1 MQGKGLVKLFGIALA
16 LVCLYQL
23 SFTFFANRVERRA
36 DSYAEDKIAAQTFSS
51 DQLKSEAANTERRRY
66 LDSIANKPALNLG
79 LVKYSYNDL
88 KDRRLNLGL
97 DLQGGMSVTLQV
109 SLEELIRS
117 MANESTDPAFLQAL
131 KTAREQQSSSQ
142 DDFVTLFGRAYEQTA
157 PGAKLATLF
166 NSPEYKD
173 KINVNS
179 SNADVLS
186 MIRSESKDAVQRTYE
201 IIRARIDKFG
211 VTSPSVTLQPGRDRI
226 VVELPGVDDPNRVR
240 KLLQASAKL
249 EFWEMA
255 EMSNELGKMLGDAN
269 TALKDALKNGESS
282 KQSEAA
288 TPQNT
293 AAATDS
299 TAANTAKDS
308 TATAAATEPAD
319 TAVTDTSAAARM
331 EKQRKENPLFA
342 TFQPSPNPGTIVG
355 YINGADTAKFNS
367 YMKHP
372 AVRSIFGSKNIKFVF
387 SAKPI
392 QDENAGN
399 IFMVYAIKSRSN
411 VFKAPL
417 EGDVIVDA
425 RQDYDQTQQVIVS
438 MTMNADG
445 AKRWRKLTAENIKK
459 PVGIALDNAI
469 YSAPTVQNEIAGGHS
484 QITGQFS
491 VPEAQD
497 LANILKAGKL
507 PAPARIVEEAVVGP
521 SLGKDSIRAGLF
533 SLIAGLIGVVV
544 FMLLYYR
551 GGGLVANLAL
561 IINLLFI
568 MGALASLGATLTLPG
583 MAGIVLTMGIAVD
596 ANVLIFERIREE
608 LAHGKS
614 MRQAVAEGYGKALS
628 AIVDSNLTT
637 LITAFI
643 LAYFGLGPVLGFATV
658 LIIGILA
665 SMFSAILL
673 TRLVIE
679 WWMDKGN
686 ELAYSSKWNENAF
699 KGFNFDFVGKRKFG
713 YIFAVIVMVVGLI
726 SYFTRGFH
734 YGVDFSGGRSY
745 VVQFDQPTT
754 ASDIRSSLEKSFDGR
769 MPVVTTYGSNSQYK
783 ITTDYL
789 IEQDNMATDSLVAG
803 KLYEGLSKF
812 NSGKS
817 SVDFAKQNIKSSQKV
832 GPTIADDITRGAIW
846 ATILGSI
853 GIGLYI
859 LLRFRKWQYSV
870 AAAATVFHDALMV
883 LAFFTLLPGILP
895 FALEIDQHFI
905 AAVLTVMGYSI
916 NDTVVVFDR
925 IREYLK
931 LHPHKSQ
938 KEVINYAINSTLS
951 RTVIT
956 SGITFLTVLVLFL
969 FGGEV
974 LRGFSFALM
983 IGILLG
989 TYSSIFISTPIVVD
1003 LSSDAHADERK
1014 AALEAEAATTAAPS
1028 TMAHKK

>member
-23 SFTFFANRVERRA
+23 SFTFFANRVEQKA
-36 DSYAEDKIAAQTFSS
+36 DNYATKKVAAQTFTSE
-51 DQLKSEAANTERRRY
+51 QLKSEAAGAERRRY

-79 LVKYSYNDL
+79 IVKYSYNDL

-142 DDFVTLFGRAYEQTA
+142 DDFVTLFGRAFEQAA
-157 PGAKLATLF
+157 PGAKLTSIF

-173 KINVNS
+173 KININS

-186 MIRSESKDAVQRTYE
+186 MIRSEAKDAVQRTYE

-226 VVELPGVDDPNRVR
+226 VVELPGVDDPTRVR

-249 EFWEMA
+249 EFWEMG
-255 EMSNELGKMLGDAN
+255 EMGNDLAKSLGDAN
-269 TALKDALKNGESS
+269 KALKEALKNSGDSG
-282 KQSEAA
+282 SE
-288 TPQNT
+288 TTT
-293 AAATDS
+293 AAQDSSAT
-299 TAANTAKDS
+299 
-308 TATAAATEPAD
+308 AATEPAD
-319 TAVTDTSAAARM
+319 TAATDTTAAARL
-331 EKQRKENPLFA
+331 EKQRKENPLFSV
-342 TFQPSPNPGTIVG
+342 FQPAPNAGTIVG

-367 YMKHP
+367 YLKYP
-372 AVRSIFGSKNIKFVF
+372 AVRSIFSPQNIKFVY
-387 SAKPI
+387 SAKPV

-399 IFMVYAIKSRSN
+399 IFLVYAIKARSN
-411 VFKAPL
+411 AFKAPL

-425 RQDYDQTQQVIVS
+425 RQDYDQTQQVIVN
-438 MTMNADG
+438 MTMNAEG

-459 PVGIALDNAI
+459 PIGIALDNAI
-469 YSAPTVQNEIAGGHS
+469 YSAPTVQNEIAGGNS
-484 QITGQFS
+484 QISGQFS

-521 SLGKDSIRAGLF
+521 SLGKDSIRAGLL

-544 FMLLYYR
+544 FMLFYYR
-551 GGGLVANLAL
+551 SGGLVANLAL
-561 IINLLFI
+561 VANLLFI

-608 LAHGKS
+608 LANGLS

-686 ELAYSSKWNENAF
+686 ELSYSAKWNEHAF
-699 KGFNFDFVGKRKFG
+699 KGYNFDFVGKRKFG
-713 YIFAVIVMVVGLI
+713 YIFAVTILVIGLI

-745 VVQFDQPTT
+745 VVQFDQPTS
-754 ASDIRSSLEKSFDGR
+754 ASDVRSSLEKSFGR
-769 MPVVTTYGSNSQYK
+769 MPVVTTYGSGSQYK

-789 IEQDNMATDSLVAG
+789 IEQDNLATDSLVAG
-803 KLYEGLSKF
+803 KLYEGLAKYA
-812 NSGKS
+812 NGKNAT
-817 SVDFAKQNIKSSQKV
+817 DFAKQNIKSSQKV
-832 GPTIADDITRGAIW
+832 GPSIADDITRGAIW
-846 ATILGSI
+846 ATIFGSI

-895 FALEIDQHFI
+895 FSLEIDQHFI

-916 NDTVVVFDR
+916 NDTVVIFDR

-931 LHPHKSQ
+931 LYPDKSS

-956 SGITFLTVLVLFL
+956 SGITFLTVLALFL

-1003 LSSDAHADERK
+1003 LSGDAHADERK
-1014 AALEAEAATTAAPS
+1014 AALEAEAAATAAAAVPQ
-1028 TMAHKK
+1028 KK